1 MSLYNHWSH
10 LAISIWD
17 KIGMESKLS
26 TTKWRVYI
34 YIYISFLNW
43 GYPKWMVY
51 KENPTKIDDLGVLP
65 FQETST
71 IYIYLFICLNWL
83 CPNSHINWSPT
94 STHCHIW
101 HYHTESH
108 QHGQYL
114 WYPAKFMLSSS
125 LISVKKKINYYKNSK
140 LPIYKK

>member
-26 TTKWRVYI
+26 TNIYI
-34 YIYISFLNW
+34 YLYISFLNW

-51 KENPTKIDDLGVLP
+51 KENPTKIDDLGVVP

-71 IYIYLFICLNWL
+71 YIYVYYLF
-83 CPNSHINWSPT
+83 
-94 STHCHIW
+94 
-101 HYHTESH
+101 
-108 QHGQYL
+108 
-114 WYPAKFMLSSS
+114 
-125 LISVKKKINYYKNSK
+125 V
-140 LPIYKK
+140 